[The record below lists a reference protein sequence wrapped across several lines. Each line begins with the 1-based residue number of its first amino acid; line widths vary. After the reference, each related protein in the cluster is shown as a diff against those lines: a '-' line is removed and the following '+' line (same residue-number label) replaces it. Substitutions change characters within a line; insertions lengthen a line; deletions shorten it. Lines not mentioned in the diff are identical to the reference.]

1 MEDTGV
7 RLPDL
12 KYLMITGETVKP
24 AMVRRW
30 FGLCPDIRMVN
41 AYGPAEAADDIS
53 QYVMDKPPESEPV
66 PIGRPI
72 RNMRIYIVDDQ
83 LRLCPVGTIGEIC
96 VSGIG
101 VGRGYL
107 RDPERTAAV
116 FLEDPFREEEGVRM
130 YRTGDLGRWL
140 PDGNIEFYGRK
151 DYQVKIRG
159 FRIELGEIEARLV
172 EHVGV
177 KEAVVLDVEDG
188 QGVKQLAAYVTAAG
202 EAAPE
207 TAELKAYLARHLP
220 EYMVPASVQVL
231 AELPLSPNGK
241 IDRKALPKP
250 ELALGGGMAGG
261 PPRTETERKLAA
273 IWQEV
278 LGVVEAGRE
287 QSFFEAGG
295 HSLKAMT
302 LVSRIHKELGAELPL
317 REVFARPLLHMQA
330 AYIDQAAGQGQGG
343 AYTRIPQAP
352 EQPFYPASPVQKR
365 LFALSQMDGAGM
377 SYNITMTYTL
387 TGALDTDRLQNAWRR
402 VVERHEALRTSFAYV
417 DGELMQRI
425 VPQADADIEQ
435 LPGLAAESGEE
446 ESSAVMRQAAAFF
459 KPFDLKNG
467 PLIRAGLLPLAA
479 DRSLFLIDIHHTI
492 ADGMSVPLLMQ
503 ELCALYEGQSL
514 QPVPLHYKDYT
525 CWQLQEPYQ
534 QAQQEHEAYW
544 LNELSGELPV
554 LDLVTDYPRPAARSF
569 EGGHVRF
576 RMNAELTASL
586 RSMADASGTT
596 LYTVMLAAF
605 SVLLSKYTA
614 QEDILIGSP
623 VAGRTH
629 PDLEQV
635 VGMFVN
641 TVVVRS
647 QPRQDLTFNG
657 LLDQLKERVMRA
669 FEHQDYPFEQL
680 VDKLGLQRDAS
691 RNPLF
696 DVLFILQNV
705 DRGSLVMDQ
714 VSIEPYD
721 YLHRTAKFD
730 LTLFAAEEQDGI
742 SAGFEY
748 SGQLFRQETVERMA
762 AHYLQL
768 LGSLAECGGQIR
780 LSELSLLSHEER
792 ARVTAEFAVN
802 PCELTGPATIHQRF
816 EEQVKKRPQH
826 PAVLYNNDTITYAEL
841 NARANL
847 LARSI
852 RASHPGVRAA
862 HERQRGQENGLLVG
876 IMTKHPVDRIAAV
889 LAVLKAGLAYVPIDP
904 SYPRERIAHMAE
916 DSGMQLVLT
925 DLAEAP
931 QLLPGSVKVLSLGQ
945 KHGASAEENNQAANQ
960 DNPCLDIQP
969 SDLAYIIYTSGST
982 GLPKGVA
989 ITHQGVVNYAAW
1001 RTQAYGIGA
1010 DDRSLQLISFSFD
1023 GYGASLY
1030 SALLTG
1036 GSLVVVGDEESKDY
1050 KVISELASR
1059 HGVTSFSAIPSMYQA
1074 LLDFAEAGGGL
1085 GQLKTVVLAAE
1096 RPSEEL
1102 VARSLRMLPKTLL
1115 INEYGPTENTIATT
1129 AQIGIEPGRT
1139 AVIGRPVGNHEI
1151 YIIDRSGQPVPVGVP
1166 GELCA
1171 AGPGLARGYWKKPEL
1186 TAEKFTSHPE
1196 TGRRMYRTG
1205 DMARWLEDG
1214 TIEFLGRLDEQV
1226 KIRGFR
1232 IELEEI
1238 ASRLRLHPDVAEA
1251 VVSDRR
1257 DEHGQPYLC
1266 AYIIPGAETAG
1277 DDDGHIADHA
1287 QNSTARAD
1295 SNSGALTASSG
1306 RPGPSYTVTA
1316 RQAAGYRTF
1325 LAEALPDYMIPAYFV
1340 HLERLPLSP
1349 NGKLD
1354 KKALPAPERSSGVSE
1369 AYEAPRTEMESRL
1382 AEIWQQV
1389 LGAER
1394 VGIHDHFFNLGGDS
1408 IKAIQVSSRL
1418 HQQGLVLEMKHLFQ
1432 HPVLMQLAPYIKE
1445 DEETISQDEVTGDV
1459 PLTAI
1464 QHWFFSQGFEEQHHF
1479 NQAVMLHRSSGFDT
1493 DALKQAL
1500 SAMIVHHDALRMV
1513 FRQVDGYWTVRN
1525 LSAEET
1531 GPVALH
1537 IVETGSMPEGERL
1550 AYISRQVE
1558 AAQRSL
1564 DIEQGP
1570 LYRFTLL
1577 RTTDGDHLH
1586 IVIHHLV
1593 VDGVSWRILLEDL
1606 AEAYDKAER
1615 GEAVRLPAKTLS
1627 VREWAHKVWQYA
1639 GHSEL
1644 LKEIPFWQAVE
1655 QNNPGP
1661 LQAGRTAGQRRPDE
1675 QAEAVMEC
1683 TEEQTEQLLKQVH
1696 RTYNTEIN
1704 DVLLTALALALR
1716 QWSGRQKALIHLEGH
1731 GRERLDKAYN
1741 ISRTIGWFTAQYP
1754 VVLEASRP
1762 GDMGYM
1768 LKSVKDSLR
1777 RIPNHGIGYGVL
1789 EYITPQEQRQGLQFG
1804 LRPEI
1809 SFNYLGQSDQALDT
1823 GAFTLSKLGS
1833 GTNISPNARKLYA
1846 MEWTGMVADG
1856 RLRMTVSY
1864 SRSEYEDAA
1873 IAELTG
1879 LYKEQLQAIISHC
1892 MGRTGTEVS
1901 PSDLVYNKLSI
1912 DKLSQ
1917 ISQLL
1922 NKKLK

>member
-1 MEDTGV
+1 M
-7 RLPDL
+7 
-12 KYLMITGETVKP
+12 
-24 AMVRRW
+24 
-30 FGLCPDIRMVN
+30 
-41 AYGPAEAADDIS
+41 
-53 QYVMDKPPESEPV
+53 
-66 PIGRPI
+66 
-72 RNMRIYIVDDQ
+72 
-83 LRLCPVGTIGEIC
+83 
-96 VSGIG
+96 
-101 VGRGYL
+101 
-107 RDPERTAAV
+107 
-116 FLEDPFREEEGVRM
+116 
-130 YRTGDLGRWL
+130 
-140 PDGNIEFYGRK
+140 
-151 DYQVKIRG
+151 
-159 FRIELGEIEARLV
+159 
-172 EHVGV
+172 
-177 KEAVVLDVEDG
+177 
-188 QGVKQLAAYVTAAG
+188 
-202 EAAPE
+202 
-207 TAELKAYLARHLP
+207 
-220 EYMVPASVQVL
+220 
-231 AELPLSPNGK
+231 
-241 IDRKALPKP
+241 
-250 ELALGGGMAGG
+250 
-261 PPRTETERKLAA
+261 
-273 IWQEV
+273 
-278 LGVVEAGRE
+278 
-287 QSFFEAGG
+287 
-295 HSLKAMT
+295 
-302 LVSRIHKELGAELPL
+302 SRVHKELGAELPL

-330 AYIDQAAGQGQGG
+330 EYIDQAAGQGE

-352 EQPFYPASPVQKR
+352 KQPFYPASAVQKR

-377 SYNITMTYTL
+377 SYNITMTYSL
-387 TGALDTDRLQNAWRR
+387 TGTLDEARLQRAWQQ

-425 VPQADADIEQ
+425 DPQAAAVIEQ
-435 LPGLAAESGEE
+435 LPRTAVKAGEE
-446 ESSAVMRQAAAFF
+446 ESSDVRRRVEEFF
-459 KPFDLKNG
+459 KPFDLKKG
-467 PLIRAGLLPLAA
+467 PLIRAGLLPLAG
-479 DRSLFLIDIHHTI
+479 DRHLFLIDIHHTI

-503 ELCALYEGQSL
+503 ELCALYKGQEL

-534 QAQQEHEAYW
+534 QAQREHESYW
-544 LNELSGELPV
+544 LNELSGEIPV
-554 LDLVTDYPRPAARSF
+554 LDLVTDHPRPSVRSF

-576 RMNAELTASL
+576 RINAELTARL

-596 LYTVMLAAF
+596 LYTVLLAAF
-605 SVLLSKYTA
+605 SVLLSKYSD

-629 PDLEQV
+629 ADLEQV

-647 QPRQDLTFNG
+647 RPRQDLTFGG
-657 LLDQLKERVMRA
+657 LLDQLKERVVRA

-705 DRGSLVMDQ
+705 DRSSLLMDQ

-730 LTLFAAEEQDGI
+730 LTLFAAEELDGI

-748 SGQLFRQETVERMA
+748 SVQLFQQVTVERMA
-762 AHYLQL
+762 AHYMQL
-768 LGSLAECGGQIR
+768 LSSLAECGGQIR
-780 LSELSLLSHEER
+780 LSELSLLSREER
-792 ARVTAEFAVN
+792 AKVTEEYAVN
-802 PCELTGPATIHQRF
+802 RWAVTGPATIHQRF
-816 EEQVKKRPQH
+816 EEQVMKRPQH
-826 PAVLYNNDTITYAEL
+826 PAVLYNDDTITYAEL
-841 NARANL
+841 NARANQ

-852 RASHPGVRAA
+852 RASHPGLHVP
-862 HERQRGQENGLLVG
+862 HERRRGQEDGLLVG
-876 IMTKHPVDRIAAV
+876 IMAKHPVDRIAAV
-889 LAVLKAGLAYVPIDP
+889 LATLKAGLAYVPIDP

-925 DLAEAP
+925 DLEEAS
-931 QLLPGSVKVLSLGQ
+931 QLLPGSIKVLPLSQEPVAAPGQ
-945 KHGASAEENNQAANQ
+945 GVLANQ
-960 DNPCLDIQP
+960 ENLGLDVQAD
-969 SDLAYIIYTSGST
+969 DLAYIIYTSGST

-989 ITHQGVVNYAAW
+989 IAHRGVVNYAAW

-1010 DDRSLQLISFSFD
+1010 DDRTLQMISFSFD

-1036 GSLVVVGDEESKDY
+1036 GSLVVVRDEDSKDY
-1050 KVISELASR
+1050 KVIRELASR

-1074 LLDFAEAGGGL
+1074 LLDFAETSGGL
-1085 GQLKTVVLAAE
+1085 DQLKTVILAAE
-1096 RPSEEL
+1096 RPAEEL
-1102 VARSLRMLPKTLL
+1102 VARSRRMLPKTLL
-1115 INEYGPTENTIATT
+1115 INEYGPTENTIATA

-1139 AVIGRPVGNHEI
+1139 AVIGRPVGNHQI
-1151 YIIDRSGQPVPVGVP
+1151 YIVDRAGQPVPIGVP

-1171 AGPGLARGYWKKPEL
+1171 AGPGLARGYWKKPKL
-1186 TAEKFTSHPE
+1186 TAEKFTAHPE

-1232 IELEEI
+1232 VELEEI
-1238 ASRLRLHPDVAEA
+1238 AARLRLHLSVTEA
-1251 VVSDRR
+1251 VVLDRK

-1266 AYIIPGAETAG
+1266 AYIIPEDAAG
-1277 DDDGHIADHA
+1277 
-1287 QNSTARAD
+1287 RAD
-1295 SNSGALTASSG
+1295 GGSPA
-1306 RPGPSYTVTA
+1306 PSYTVTA
-1316 RQAAGYRTF
+1316 RQAAAYRTF
-1325 LAEALPDYMIPAYFV
+1325 LEEALPDYMVPAYFV

-1354 KKALPAPERSSGVSE
+1354 KKALPAPDVSSGASE
-1369 AYEAPRTEMESRL
+1369 IYEAPRTEMECRL

-1389 LGAER
+1389 LGTER

-1432 HPVLMQLAPYIKE
+1432 HPVLMQLAPHIKE

-1464 QHWFFSQGFEEQHHF
+1464 QHWFFSQAFEEQHHF
-1479 NQAVMLHRSSGFDT
+1479 NQAVMLQRSSGFDT

-1500 SAMIVHHDALRMV
+1500 TAIVVHHDALRMV
-1513 FRQVDGYWTVRN
+1513 FRQVSGTWTARN
-1525 LSAEET
+1525 LSAHEI
-1531 GPVALH
+1531 GPVTLN
-1537 IVETGSMPEGERL
+1537 IVETGSMTEGERE

-1558 AAQRSL
+1558 SAQRSL
-1564 DIEQGP
+1564 DIEKGP

-1577 RTTDGDHLH
+1577 RTAGGDHLH

-1606 AEAYDKAER
+1606 AEAYVQAER

-1627 VREWAHKVWQYA
+1627 VREWAHKVRQYA
-1639 GHSEL
+1639 VHSEL
-1644 LKEIPFWQAVE
+1644 LKEIPYWQAVE
-1655 QNNPGP
+1655 QDNPGP
-1661 LQAGRTAGQRRPDE
+1661 LPARRIAGQRRPEE

-1683 TEEQTEQLLKQVH
+1683 TREQTEQLLKQVH
-1696 RTYNTEIN
+1696 RTYSTEIN

-1716 QWSGRQKALIHLEGH
+1716 QWSGRQKTLIHLEGH
-1731 GRERLDKAYN
+1731 GREKLDRPYN

-1754 VVLEASRP
+1754 VVLDASRP
-1762 GDMGYM
+1762 DDMGYM

-1789 EYITPQEQRQGLQFG
+1789 EYLTPQEQRQELRFGLQ
-1804 LRPEI
+1804 PEI
-1809 SFNYLGQSDQALDT
+1809 SFNYLGQSDQAQDN
-1823 GAFTLSKLGS
+1823 GVFSLSKLGS
-1833 GTNISPNARKLYA
+1833 GTNISPSARKLYA

-1856 RLRMTVSY
+1856 RLRMTVGY
-1864 SRSEYEDAA
+1864 SRGEYEEAA

-1892 MGRTGTEVS
+1892 MGKTGTEVS